1 MRSFRQPAMGA
12 LLTAPVCWEAT
23 LPSPMNAPR
32 ERTAWL
38 QGSGAA
44 CRTPP
49 RAVARP
55 SRLVLLGP
63 PGVGKGTQAQLL
75 SAHTGAC
82 ALSTGD
88 IFRNA
93 KSGTLVRP
101 SPAMRTAVDCMNR
114 GELVPDDI
122 VLSVVHE
129 RLRCLTC
136 RGGFLLDG
144 FPRTVAQAGA
154 LNQLLAQES
163 LVLQAAL
170 FFDLPTKTIIARLAG
185 RRTCLVCKSAFHLTN
200 RPPKAAGHCDHCGGA
215 LVQRSDDEPATVRV
229 RLAAYAK
236 STAPLIAYYR
246 ERGRL
251 RTIDASGTPAEV
263 FQRTLVVLQ
272 AQAPG
277 KV

>member
-1 MRSFRQPAMGA
+1 
-12 LLTAPVCWEAT
+12 
-23 LPSPMNAPR
+23 MNAPR

-38 QGSGAA
+38 QGSGAM

-75 SAHTGAC
+75 SSHTGAC

-93 KSGTLVRP
+93 KSGTLERP
-101 SPAMRTAVDCMNR
+101 SPAMRTAIACMNR

-144 FPRTVAQAGA
+144 FPRTVAQAEA
-154 LNQLLAQES
+154 LDQLLAREGFA
-163 LVLQAAL
+163 LQAAL
-170 FFDLPTKTIIARLAG
+170 CFDLPAETIIARLAG
-185 RRTCLVCKSAFHLTN
+185 RRSCPVCKSAFHLTN
-200 RPPKAAGHCDHCGGA
+200 RPTRAAGLCDHCGGV
-215 LVQRSDDEPATVRV
+215 LIQRLDDEPSVVRV
-229 RLAAYAK
+229 RMAAYAL
-236 STAPLIAYYR
+236 SAAPLIDYYR
-246 ERGRL
+246 VRGRL
-251 RTIDASGTPAEV
+251 RMIEASGTPAEI
-263 FQRTLVVLQ
+263 FQRTLVVLRPQ
-272 AQAPG
+272 TTSE
-277 KV
+277 V

>member
-1 MRSFRQPAMGA
+1 
-12 LLTAPVCWEAT
+12 
-23 LPSPMNAPR
+23 MNAPR

-38 QGSGAA
+38 QGNGAA

-49 RAVARP
+49 HAVAQP

-75 SAHTGAC
+75 STHTGAC

-101 SPAMRTAVDCMNR
+101 SPAMRTAIACMNR
-114 GELVPDDI
+114 GELVADDI

-144 FPRTVAQAGA
+144 FPRTVAQAEA
-154 LNQLLAQES
+154 LDRLLANEGLS
-163 LVLQAAL
+163 IQAAL
-170 FFDLPTKTIIARLAG
+170 YYDLPADVVVDRLAG
-185 RRTCLVCKSAFHLTN
+185 RRTCPICKSAYHITS
-200 RPPKAAGHCDHCGGA
+200 RPPKAPDRCDHCGST
-215 LVQRSDDEPATVRV
+215 LVQRADDDPAAVLVRMT
-229 RLAAYAK
+229 AYNEC
-236 STAPLIAYYR
+236 TTPLIGYYR
-246 ERGRL
+246 DRGQL
-251 RTIDASGTPAEV
+251 HLIDASSTPVDV
-263 FQRTLVVLQ
+263 FQRTRRVL
-272 AQAPG
+272 
-277 KV
+277 KMLSTREI